1 MVYSRIM
8 RRLLLHIILIVLCV
22 LPLQVQAQADMQLSQ
37 SWAVPSYYNA
47 GATGQGDKLNIMV
60 GTRQQWIG
68 IEGAPSSFWGRAD
81 MPFRFLGGHHGV
93 GITFSS
99 TQEGLFS
106 NMVFG
111 AQYAY
116 KLKIKKSFLCFGLQ
130 AGMVDQKFDGT
141 KVEIPSSDHH
151 TPAGED
157 EDIPTTEVS
166 GMAFDAAFGVYY
178 MHPSF
183 YLGLSATH
191 LTEPTIRYEDSGS
204 GGGNENGFEFFL
216 PRQFYFMAGGNIPLK
231 NPLYEVQPSMMVS
244 TDLNVFTAEASVR
257 LRYNKVFWGGL
268 GYRWND
274 AVTIML
280 GGEFKGI
287 IIGYSYDLPVTA
299 VLKAS
304 SGSHEVFVGYSMK
317 LDLSD
322 KNKTKHK
329 SIRIL

>member
-1 MVYSRIM
+1 M
-8 RRLLLHIILIVLCV
+8 RRLLQHIILVVLCV
-22 LPLQVQAQADMQLSQ
+22 LPFAAHAQMDIQLSQ
-37 SWAVPSYYNA
+37 YWAAPSYYNA
-47 GATGQGDKLNIMV
+47 GAVGQGDKLNILA

-68 IEGAPSSFWGRAD
+68 IEGAPSAFWGRVD
-81 MPFRFLGGHHGV
+81 MPFKILSSHHGV

-99 TQEGLFS
+99 GTEGLFS

-116 KLKIKKSFLCFGLQ
+116 KYKIKKSYLCIGVQ
-130 AGMVDQKFDGT
+130 AGIVNQKFDGT

-157 EDIPTTEVS
+157 EDIPTTEIE
-166 GMAFDAAFGVYY
+166 
-178 MHPSF
+178 
-183 YLGLSATH
+183 GLSFDMGLGIYYVHPYFNVGISVTH
-191 LTEPTIRYEDSGS
+191 LTEPTIRYDDSSGS
-204 GGGNENGFEFFL
+204 GQNENGFEVFV
-216 PRQFYFMAGGNIPLK
+216 PRQFYFIAGGNIPLK
-231 NPLYEVQPSMMVS
+231 NPLYEIQPSVMVS
-244 TDLNVFTAEASVR
+244 TDLNVFTAEATVR
-257 LRYNKVFWGGL
+257 LRYNKFFWGGV

-274 AVTIML
+274 AVSIMA
-280 GGEFKGI
+280 GAEYKGFI
-287 IIGYSYDLPVTA
+287 LGYSYDLPVTA